1 MAAKMGMLTGLAIAG
16 ERGRFAALRERS
28 LR

>member
-16 ERGRFAALRERS
+16 ERRSFAAPGELS